1 MDDQAGQNSESFAEK
16 YARQKQLL
24 ESQHQFPTDYLF
36 KFIVPVDKEAEARA
50 LFPNTEPKTRPSK
63 KGNYISLS
71 FSYRVD
77 SADLV
82 LAIYEKASKIDGL
95 IAL

>member
-1 MDDQAGQNSESFAEK
+1 MTDDQSQKVESLEEK
-16 YARQKQLL
+16 YARQKELL
-24 ESQHQFPTDYLF
+24 ENQYEFPADYLF
-36 KFIVPVDKEAEARA
+36 KFIVPAEKESEARA
-50 LFPNTEPKTRPSK
+50 LFPNTEPQVRPSK

-71 FSYRVD
+71 FNYNVD